1 MPSTRPQSLRRLVR
15 DYKITI
21 DWLFVIYLHN
31 SGQVYAYRVKRMI
44 IPRWNVSRTKIK
56 QWMLDENANE
66 RRESVPTP
74 EIYVQKRSRVIRLP
88 AFSASSSTSKEQRV
102 YNKIMCTGIS
112 WSWSRM
118 SDFHC
123 FIFFHKVQ
131 KDLSAT
137 KRESIFFSWRV
148 GGRTQAID
156 WLIDR
161 QMSTIFYSLS

>member
-1 MPSTRPQSLRRLVR
+1 M
-15 DYKITI
+15 
-21 DWLFVIYLHN
+21 IYLHN
-31 SGQVYAYRVKRMI
+31 SGQMYVYRVKRMI

-88 AFSASSSTSKEQRV
+88 AFSASTSTSKEQRV
-102 YNKIMCTGIS
+102 YNKIMCTGILLG
-112 WSWSRM
+112 SRI
-118 SDFHC
+118 SDFHR

-161 QMSTIFYSLS
+161 STDVYYFLFIELMIWLLNLFISFS

>member
-1 MPSTRPQSLRRLVR
+1 M
-15 DYKITI
+15 
-21 DWLFVIYLHN
+21 IYLHN
-31 SGQVYAYRVKRMI
+31 SGQVYVYRVKRMI

-102 YNKIMCTGIS
+102 YNKIMCTGILL
-112 WSWSRM
+112 WSRM
-118 SDFHC
+118 SDFHR

-131 KDLSAT
+131 KDLSTT

>member
-1 MPSTRPQSLRRLVR
+1 MKMQTRL
-15 DYKITI
+15 
-21 DWLFVIYLHN
+21 
-31 SGQVYAYRVKRMI
+31 
-44 IPRWNVSRTKIK
+44 
-56 QWMLDENANE
+56 NE

-102 YNKIMCTGIS
+102 YNKIMCTGILL
-112 WSWSRM
+112 WSRM
-118 SDFHC
+118 SDFHR

-137 KRESIFFSWRV
+137 KRESIFFYWRV